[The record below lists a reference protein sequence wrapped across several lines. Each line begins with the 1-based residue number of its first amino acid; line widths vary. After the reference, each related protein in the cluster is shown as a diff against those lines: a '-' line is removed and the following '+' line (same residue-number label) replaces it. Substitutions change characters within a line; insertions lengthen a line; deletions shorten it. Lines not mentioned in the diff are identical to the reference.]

1 MDTAARELPRVVV
14 AVDGSPPSVQA
25 LRWARTIAE
34 CTGAT
39 VEAVTVWTYPAAAGW
54 GMVGGWDPE
63 ENARAVVEEALDAAY
78 GDDDRPAHLTTRVL
92 QGPPART
99 LLDASAGAQM
109 LVMGSRGHGGFAGLL
124 LGSVSVVCA
133 EHSRVPVLVVHG
145 EDAPARASEQP

>member
-1 MDTAARELPRVVV
+1 MDTAAREPARVVV

-25 LRWARTIAE
+25 LRWARTIAG

-39 VEAVTVWTYPAAAGW
+39 VEAVTVWTYPAATGW

-78 GDDDRPAHLTTRVL
+78 GDDRPAHLRTRVL

-99 LLDASAGAQM
+99 LLDASEDAQM

-124 LGSVSVVCA
+124 LGSVSAVCA

-145 EDAPARASEQP
+145 EGAPA